1 MFQLPLT
8 DFSAPADTTI
18 TKSAEKALSATEQ
31 NLSNLTS
38 MDLSQILDKLVNGTV
53 DLAFKIAI
61 AIAVFYIGKFI
72 INRIYRFVKAIL
84 VKRQVE
90 LSLATFILSL
100 IKITLLF
107 VLIITVIGI
116 LGIET
121 SSFIA
126 IFASAGVAVGMALSG
141 TLQNFA
147 GGVLILLIKPYK
159 VGDYIEVQGLSGTVK
174 EIQIFYTIINT
185 IDNKAII
192 IPNGS
197 LSTGTINNYSK
208 EEYRRVDWTVGIS
221 YGDDYELAKKV
232 ALEILSKDKRVVKKY
247 IEDDRKKYKALN
259 SEQEI
264 VAQEVITEDD
274 DKHSFIWRMFHR
286 KHAKLKR
293 KIAEK
298 IEEEKNKPEITLITK
313 PIDRSPFVG
322 LSQLADSSVNITIRA
337 WTRAEFYWGLYFDV
351 NEKIYTEFPKA
362 GLSFPFPQM
371 DVHLDKNDQE

>member
-141 TLQNFA
+141 TCR
-147 GGVLILLIKPYK
+147 ILP
-159 VGDYIEVQGLSGTVK
+159 EVC
-174 EIQIFYTIINT
+174 
-185 IDNKAII
+185 
-192 IPNGS
+192 
-197 LSTGTINNYSK
+197 
-208 EEYRRVDWTVGIS
+208 
-221 YGDDYELAKKV
+221 
-232 ALEILSKDKRVVKKY
+232 
-247 IEDDRKKYKALN
+247 
-259 SEQEI
+259 
-264 VAQEVITEDD
+264 
-274 DKHSFIWRMFHR
+274 
-286 KHAKLKR
+286 
-293 KIAEK
+293 
-298 IEEEKNKPEITLITK
+298 
-313 PIDRSPFVG
+313 
-322 LSQLADSSVNITIRA
+322 
-337 WTRAEFYWGLYFDV
+337 
-351 NEKIYTEFPKA
+351 
-362 GLSFPFPQM
+362 
-371 DVHLDKNDQE
+371 